1 MVEDYHRHIANL
13 KKNRFIL
20 GIPEIDKRI
29 RGIAGGEVLTTA
41 PNPKDLPEIVK
52 ETCRSKDARAGLGVI
67 LQPGETQQTL
77 HIALL
82 TPDEERQVIRSYGG
96 PPLMAPRW
104 AVNLSL
110 DLIRKL

>member
-1 MVEDYHRHIANL
+1 MAAYDWQLAVVEANL
-13 KKNRFIL
+13 GGRLIQRLAEANGPF
-20 GIPEIDKRI
+20 
-29 RGIAGGEVLTTA
+29 AGGEVLTTA

-67 LQPGETQQTL
+67 LQPAETQQTL